1 MWLYERGGTSKMSAE
16 RPLMTFAILAYNQEQ
31 YVREAIEAAFGQAYE
46 PLQIILSDDCSPDR
60 TFEIMQE
67 MAAAY
72 MGPHRVCLNRNPTN
86 RHIGGHVNSVMQLA
100 EGWLLVVAAGD
111 DVSLPQRVDCNFRAW
126 DNAGRPEYC
135 SILSA
140 VEQWCTGSESR
151 FTPAKTAQRGA
162 YAPYLFDD
170 DFVYNGS
177 GHAWTTNTFKLFGD
191 FPTGLVNEDT
201 ALIVRNTIAGSILT
215 IDEPLVRHRH
225 HDANTGAAGLREEM
239 SAGAVRQYYLTLL
252 KRRKV
257 VVRCFQKD
265 FETAR
270 SKSLPNLERFG
281 AKRFRY
287 AMHALA
293 KEEKLCAVGQKLIEG
308 RFFERALLLMKC
320 LSGTTAT
327 ARFLRHSWLQVL
339 SPHLYVALRCW
350 LRK

>member
-1 MWLYERGGTSKMSAE
+1 MSQGTSKMSVE
-16 RPLMTFAILAYNQEQ
+16 RPLLTFAILAYNQEQ
-31 YVREAIEAAFGQAYE
+31 YIREAIEAAFAQTYE
-46 PLQIILSDDCSPDR
+46 PLQIILSDDCSPDY

-67 MAAAY
+67 MAEVY
-72 MGPHRVCLNRNPTN
+72 KGPHRVCLNRNATN
-86 RHIGGHVNSVMQLA
+86 LHIGGHVNSVMGLA
-100 EGWLLVVAAGD
+100 EGQLLVVAAGD
-111 DVSLPQRVDCNFRAW
+111 DISLPQRVDCNFRAW
-126 DNAGRPEYC
+126 DNAGCPEYC

-140 VEQWCTGSESR
+140 VEQWCPGSESR
-151 FTPAKTAQRGA
+151 FTPAKTAQKGA

-170 DFVYNGS
+170 DFAYNGS

-215 IDEPLVRHRH
+215 IDEPLVRHRL
-225 HDANTGAAGLREEM
+225 HDANTGAAGWCQDMNAESVERYYSRFLRNRELV
-239 SAGAVRQYYLTLL
+239 A
-252 KRRKV
+252 
-257 VVRCFQKD
+257 RCFRKD

-270 SKSLPNLERFG
+270 SKNLPNLEHFG

-293 KEEKLCAVGQKLIEG
+293 KEEQLCAVGQKLIEG
-308 RFFERALLLMKC
+308 RFFARALLLMKC

-339 SPHLYVALRCW
+339 SPHIYVTLRRW